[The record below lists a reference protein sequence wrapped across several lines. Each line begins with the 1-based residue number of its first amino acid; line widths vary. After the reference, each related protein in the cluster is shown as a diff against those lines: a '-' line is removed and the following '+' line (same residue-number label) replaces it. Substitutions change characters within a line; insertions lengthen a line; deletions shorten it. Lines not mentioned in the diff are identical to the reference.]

1 MRRPG
6 PEGLAEAAPGWWR
19 IPASRC
25 WEVSQG
31 RLSGVWEFSSLP
43 NMRWRWLWPLF
54 CRPGSPLGVPA
65 VEARRLACILARSH
79 AWREAGARAA
89 WRSCPTRGGGGEA
102 AFLSGF
108 AFLPTVS
115 PAGQRRVL
123 PPPGGWGGGRGNA
136 ERRRRGPRC
145 RRGAVGRDR
154 PGAAPSWPPGP
165 RRPASSTWT
174 WASWATSTA
183 GRRRWRGRWAPPAPP
198 PPSTGRRRAG
208 RGASRWT
215 WASPACAPP
224 SRRSWAR
231 GPASSSSRWSTA
243 RGTPPSSAPSSAV
256 RGGGGSGGGHPC
268 PAPVS
273 ERPPPGCWG
282 AAAGPSRPVPV
293 PRGAPALGEVP
304 ASRREAS
311 GAAPA
316 RLSLSVLGASP
327 GLVGAPGSAAAWPC
341 PPSG

>member
-1 MRRPG
+1 MALTALLPSWV
-6 PEGLAEAAPGWWR
+6 APRG
-19 IPASRC
+19 
-25 WEVSQG
+25 
-31 RLSGVWEFSSLP
+31 
-43 NMRWRWLWPLF
+43 
-54 CRPGSPLGVPA
+54 
-65 VEARRLACILARSH
+65 ARRWGEALSVYFSALPRVEGGGCPRCVAELPHAR
-79 AWREAGARAA
+79 
-89 WRSCPTRGGGGEA
+89 GGGEA

-256 RGGGGSGGGHPC
+256 RGGGGGSGGGHPC